1 MKGTSLIT
9 AAGLALAITTII
21 AVPAGAQYLH
31 GGTQSAS
38 TPNLHT
44 SSRWKECSFQLD
56 ASLTKE
62 AWQQF
67 TREAG
72 MVVYFRPIADARPMG
87 RGSFELSVTQSNA
100 GIDDADAAWNDTF
113 VHPEADHWLF
123 EGPALAFPGLTA
135 RAGVTNSTDVGVF
148 YTRNPNANYGVWA
161 AQVQQN
167 LLRGGAAFLSAR
179 ASYSA
184 LFGPDDVGFDVSGL
198 DLVGSRTLKLT
209 RRVELSPYAGVSGY
223 LTRTQERSAVVNLAD
238 ERALGLQAMGGVTL
252 SGYGVRLG
260 MEYNVAEV
268 SSMSIRIGF
277 GR

>member
-1 MKGTSLIT
+1 MKSTSIIT
-9 AAGLALAITTII
+9 AAAAIAMAITT
-21 AVPAGAQYLH
+21 PAGAQYLH
-31 GGTQSAS
+31 GGTHAAG
-38 TPNLHT
+38 TPHLHT

-72 MVVYFRPIADARPMG
+72 MVVYFRPVADARPMG
-87 RGSFELSVTQSNA
+87 KGSFEFSVMQWKT
-100 GIDDADAAWNDTF
+100 GIDDAEAAWNDTF
-113 VHPEADHWLF
+113 VHPDSAHWLF
-123 EGPALAFPGLTA
+123 EGSGLEFPGLTA
-135 RAGVTNSTDVGVF
+135 RAGVSNSTDVGVF
-148 YTRNPNANYGVWA
+148 YARNPNANYGVWA

-167 LLRGGAAFLSAR
+167 LLRTDAAFLSAR

-198 DLVGSRTLKLT
+198 DLIGSRTLRLT
-209 RRVELSPYAGVSGY
+209 RRVALSPYAGVSGY
-223 LTRTQERSAVVNLAD
+223 LTRSFERSAVVNLAD
-238 ERALGLQAMGGVTL
+238 ESALGLQAMGGVTL

-268 SSMSIRIGF
+268 NSMSIRLGF